1 MNEPKTGETIG
12 VIRHFDSL
20 GRVVI
25 PKEFRDTLKISE
37 KDAVEIFMTKHGFF
51 VKKIKEGEDVE

>member
-51 VKKIKEGEDVE
+51 VK

>member
-1 MNEPKTGETIG
+1 MNEPKIGETIG
-12 VIRHFDSL
+12 VIRHFDEL

-25 PKEFRDTLKISE
+25 PKEFRDTLNIGE

-51 VKKIKEGEDVE
+51 IKKIKED